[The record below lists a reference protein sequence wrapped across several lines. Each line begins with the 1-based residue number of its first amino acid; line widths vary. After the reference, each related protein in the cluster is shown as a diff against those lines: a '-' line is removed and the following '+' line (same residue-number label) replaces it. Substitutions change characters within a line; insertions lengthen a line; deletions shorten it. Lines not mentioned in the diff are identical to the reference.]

1 MSRTGLFNHDP
12 EEKKDYKVDFR
23 AKTNA
28 NRPDASGDLLE
39 TGETI
44 ASIGGVTLT
53 RIRGDG
59 ATDLVESTPAPALAD
74 TSSSVVIWL
83 DGGTKGDQ
91 WEVETT
97 VTTSAGRT
105 YNRRMVI
112 NVTDL

>member
-1 MSRTGLFNHDP
+1 MARNGLYDHDP
-12 EEKKDYKVDFR
+12 SEKKDYKVDFR
-23 AKTNA
+23 AKTNQ
-28 NRPDASGDLLE
+28 NRVDASGDLLE
-39 TGETI
+39 VGETLS
-44 ASIGGVTLT
+44 SIDDVSLT
-53 RIRGDG
+53 RVRGDG
-59 ATDLVESTPAPALAD
+59 ATALVESTPAPALAD

-83 DGGTKGDQ
+83 DGGTVGDQ